1 MSRVIKSLAKETL
14 FYGLSYSLSRLLNFI
29 LVTTYLTYKVFTKQ
43 DGSLAIFQD
52 IYFYIALLLGL
63 LTLRMETSLFRF
75 ISNKDDE
82 HSGIYSLLSQWVW
95 IACTL
100 FVFIYFI
107 FKDFILNILS
117 YPKDFENCVFIALM
131 ILILDVITSLPYAL
145 LRFNQQILRYSWIKL
160 IGVIIHIAMVFYFF
174 EFYFKPEEIVS
185 LDSSIKILYILV
197 ANLTSSICVVIF
209 LLPQIRLGFYKA
221 NWSLSKTLFHYCWPL
236 ILITFM
242 YTIIQNGYTTFLKYL
257 LPGTY
262 LTNLSNS
269 DSLVAVGRL
278 AVIMN
283 IFVTAFN
290 YGAEPFFFRHS
301 KENNAKENYAKLNLF
316 FVVACC
322 VVYILSCTNAH
333 LIGHLIGPGFRDA
346 LYLLPVLLLANIFS
360 GIYTNLS
367 SWYKLTD
374 HTKMAA
380 GISLIGLVI
389 NVILFIFL
397 TPLLGINAAAWIAL
411 FVYVIMCIL
420 SVWQGNKYYPIPYQ
434 HGKTLM
440 YLVFSVLISYL
451 HSTYIH
457 VALVSNIALSVL
469 YVTVMLIYVYR
480 NDWIKK

>member
-1 MSRVIKSLAKETL
+1 
-14 FYGLSYSLSRLLNFI
+14 
-29 LVTTYLTYKVFTKQ
+29 
-43 DGSLAIFQD
+43 
-52 IYFYIALLLGL
+52 
-63 LTLRMETSLFRF
+63 
-75 ISNKDDE
+75 
-82 HSGIYSLLSQWVW
+82 
-95 IACTL
+95 
-100 FVFIYFI
+100 
-107 FKDFILNILS
+107 
-117 YPKDFENCVFIALM
+117 
-131 ILILDVITSLPYAL
+131 
-145 LRFNQQILRYSWIKL
+145 
-160 IGVIIHIAMVFYFF
+160 
-174 EFYFKPEEIVS
+174 
-185 LDSSIKILYILV
+185 
-197 ANLTSSICVVIF
+197 
-209 LLPQIRLGFYKA
+209 
-221 NWSLSKTLFHYCWPL
+221 
-236 ILITFM
+236 M